1 MSGTTYGVQTY
12 QQVVSTAAAVRLWNG
27 VPMYPS
33 TPNSSSTPSAPCR
46 DRGECTVG
54 GRSGAADSVEEHRTT
69 ACPACT
75 AGRFICPVGVSHV
88 VGRRVSRMEGA
99 ELDYEF
105 VRFSRDDAVATITL
119 DRADAMNALSDKL
132 ERELH
137 QALDEAD
144 ADPAVRAIVL
154 TGAGRAFSAGYDFG
168 EDIPVD
174 DATAAA
180 SLRQWLD
187 TNRRSVEGFMHVME
201 LSTPVIA
208 AVNGWCLG
216 GGFWYALC
224 SDITIAA
231 EDATF
236 GQPEVRGISSSS
248 ILFALL
254 AGWKNAHRYTLT
266 GDHFDAAEAL
276 RMGIVNEVVP
286 AGELLDRAHALAA
299 RIAMVPADSVRLNK
313 AITTYGLEAMGLR
326 NAHNVMAFLATI
338 AHASGDSSEVRHLHE
353 AYRRGGIRA
362 FLEAR
367 DGPFQ
372 PEPGGPRSRR
382 DG

>member
-1 MSGTTYGVQTY
+1 MV
-12 QQVVSTAAAVRLWNG
+12 
-27 VPMYPS
+27 
-33 TPNSSSTPSAPCR
+33 
-46 DRGECTVG
+46 
-54 GRSGAADSVEEHRTT
+54 
-69 ACPACT
+69 
-75 AGRFICPVGVSHV
+75 
-88 VGRRVSRMEGA
+88 
-99 ELDYEF
+99 
-105 VRFSRDDAVATITL
+105 SRDDTVATITL
-119 DRADAMNALSDKL
+119 NRPDAMNALSHRL

-137 QALDEAD
+137 HALDEID
-144 ADPAVRAIVL
+144 ADPTARVIVL
-154 TGAGRAFSAGYDFG
+154 TGAGRAFSAGYDFD
-168 EDIPVD
+168 EDVPGD

-180 SLRQWLD
+180 RLRDWLD
-187 TNRRSVEGFMHVME
+187 INRRSTEGFMHVME

-224 SDITIAA
+224 SDITIAS
-231 EDATF
+231 EEATF

-276 RMGIVNEVVP
+276 RMGLVNEVAP
-286 AGELLDRAHALAA
+286 ADQLLERAYALAG

-338 AHASGDSSEVRHLHE
+338 AHASGDSSEVRHLGE

-362 FLEAR
+362 FLDAR
-367 DGPFQ
+367 DRPFQ
-372 PEPGGPRSRR
+372 PEPGGPRSRT
-382 DG
+382 DA

>member
-1 MSGTTYGVQTY
+1 M
-12 QQVVSTAAAVRLWNG
+12 
-27 VPMYPS
+27 
-33 TPNSSSTPSAPCR
+33 
-46 DRGECTVG
+46 
-54 GRSGAADSVEEHRTT
+54 
-69 ACPACT
+69 
-75 AGRFICPVGVSHV
+75 
-88 VGRRVSRMEGA
+88 
-99 ELDYEF
+99 DYEF
-105 VRFSRDDAVATITL
+105 ILFNQDDVVVTITL
-119 DRADAMNALSDKL
+119 NRPDAMNALSHQL

-144 ADPAVRAIVL
+144 ADPAVRVIVL
-154 TGAGRAFSAGYDFG
+154 TGAGRAFSAGYDFDDDVL
-168 EDIPVD
+168 ED
-174 DATAAA
+174 DATAGAV
-180 SLRQWLD
+180 LRRWLD
-187 TNRRSVEGFMHVME
+187 INRRSTEGFMHVME

-224 SDITIAA
+224 SDITIAS
-231 EDATF
+231 EEATF

-248 ILFALL
+248 ILFAVL

-266 GDHFDAAEAL
+266 GDHFDAPEAL
-276 RMGIVNEVVP
+276 RIGVVNEVVP
-286 AGELLDRAHALAA
+286 HDELLDRTYALAR

-338 AHASGDSSEVRHLHE
+338 AHASGDSPEVRHLSE
-353 AYRRGGIRA
+353 AYRQGGIRA
-362 FLEAR
+362 FLAAR

-382 DG
+382 DA

>member
-1 MSGTTYGVQTY
+1 MS
-12 QQVVSTAAAVRLWNG
+12 
-27 VPMYPS
+27 
-33 TPNSSSTPSAPCR
+33 
-46 DRGECTVG
+46 
-54 GRSGAADSVEEHRTT
+54 H
-69 ACPACT
+69 
-75 AGRFICPVGVSHV
+75 IV
-88 VGRRVSRMEGA
+88 VGRVSRAEGA

-105 VRFSRDDAVATITL
+105 VSFSQDDAVATITL
-119 DRADAMNALSDKL
+119 NRPDAMNALSHGL

-137 QALDEAD
+137 HALDHAD
-144 ADPAVRAIVL
+144 SDPAIRVIVL
-154 TGAGRAFSAGYDFG
+154 TGAGRAFSAGYDFD
-168 EDIPVD
+168 EDVPGD
-174 DATAAA
+174 DATTAAT
-180 SLRQWLD
+180 LRQWLD
-187 TNRRSVEGFMHVME
+187 TNQRSVEGFMHVME

-224 SDITIAA
+224 SDITIAS

-248 ILFALL
+248 ILFAVL

-276 RMGIVNEVVP
+276 RMGVVNEVTP
-286 AGELLDRAHALAA
+286 ADRLLERAYALAA
-299 RIAMVPADSVRLNK
+299 RIAMVPPDSVRLNK

-338 AHASGDSSEVRHLHE
+338 AHASGDSSDVRHLNE
-353 AYRRGGIRA
+353 AYRRGGTRA
-362 FLEAR
+362 FLDAR

-372 PEPGGPRSRR
+372 PEPGGPRSRG

>member
-1 MSGTTYGVQTY
+1 MV
-12 QQVVSTAAAVRLWNG
+12 
-27 VPMYPS
+27 
-33 TPNSSSTPSAPCR
+33 
-46 DRGECTVG
+46 
-54 GRSGAADSVEEHRTT
+54 
-69 ACPACT
+69 
-75 AGRFICPVGVSHV
+75 
-88 VGRRVSRMEGA
+88 
-99 ELDYEF
+99 
-105 VRFSRDDAVATITL
+105 SRDDTVATITL
-119 DRADAMNALSDKL
+119 NRPDAMNALSHRL

-137 QALDEAD
+137 HALDEID
-144 ADPAVRAIVL
+144 ADPTARVIVL
-154 TGAGRAFSAGYDFG
+154 TGAGRAFSAGYDFD
-168 EDIPVD
+168 EDVPGD
-174 DATAAA
+174 DATTAAR
-180 SLRQWLD
+180 LRDWLD
-187 TNRRSVEGFMHVME
+187 INRRSTEGFMHVME

-224 SDITIAA
+224 SDITIAS

-276 RMGIVNEVVP
+276 RMGLVNEVAP
-286 AGELLDRAHALAA
+286 ADRLLERAYALAG

-326 NAHNVMAFLATI
+326 NAHNVMAFLTTI
-338 AHASGDSSEVRHLHE
+338 AHASGDSAEVRHLGE

-362 FLEAR
+362 FLDAR

-372 PEPGGPRSRR
+372 PEPGGPRSRT
-382 DG
+382 DA

>member
-1 MSGTTYGVQTY
+1 M
-12 QQVVSTAAAVRLWNG
+12 
-27 VPMYPS
+27 
-33 TPNSSSTPSAPCR
+33 
-46 DRGECTVG
+46 
-54 GRSGAADSVEEHRTT
+54 
-69 ACPACT
+69 
-75 AGRFICPVGVSHV
+75 
-88 VGRRVSRMEGA
+88 
-99 ELDYEF
+99 DYEF
-105 VRFSRDDAVATITL
+105 VLFNQDDAVVTITL
-119 DRADAMNALSDKL
+119 NRPDAMNALSHQL

-144 ADPAVRAIVL
+144 ADPTVRVIVL
-154 TGAGRAFSAGYDFG
+154 TGAGRAFSAGYDFDDDVL
-168 EDIPVD
+168 ED
-174 DATAAA
+174 DATAGAA
-180 SLRQWLD
+180 LRRWLD
-187 TNRRSVEGFMHVME
+187 INRRSTEGFMHVME

-224 SDITIAA
+224 SDITIAS
-231 EDATF
+231 EEATF

-248 ILFALL
+248 ILFAVL

-266 GDHFDAAEAL
+266 GDHFDAPEAL
-276 RMGIVNEVVP
+276 RMGVVNEVVP
-286 AGELLDRAHALAA
+286 HDELLDRTYALAR

-338 AHASGDSSEVRHLHE
+338 AHASGDSPEVRHLGE
-353 AYRRGGIRA
+353 AYRQGGIRA
-362 FLEAR
+362 FLAAR

-382 DG
+382 DA

>member
-1 MSGTTYGVQTY
+1 
-12 QQVVSTAAAVRLWNG
+12 
-27 VPMYPS
+27 
-33 TPNSSSTPSAPCR
+33 
-46 DRGECTVG
+46 
-54 GRSGAADSVEEHRTT
+54 
-69 ACPACT
+69 
-75 AGRFICPVGVSHV
+75 
-88 VGRRVSRMEGA
+88 
-99 ELDYEF
+99 
-105 VRFSRDDAVATITL
+105 
-119 DRADAMNALSDKL
+119 
-132 ERELH
+132 
-137 QALDEAD
+137 
-144 ADPAVRAIVL
+144 
-154 TGAGRAFSAGYDFG
+154 
-168 EDIPVD
+168 
-174 DATAAA
+174 
-180 SLRQWLD
+180 
-187 TNRRSVEGFMHVME
+187 MHVME

-224 SDITIAA
+224 SDITIAS

-248 ILFALL
+248 ILFAVL

-266 GDHFDAAEAL
+266 GDHFDAEEAL
-276 RMGIVNEVVP
+276 RIGVVNEVAP
-286 AGELLDRAHALAA
+286 ADRLLERAHALAE

-313 AITTYGLEAMGLR
+313 AITAYGLEAMGLR

-338 AHASGDSSEVRHLHE
+338 AHASGDSSEVRHLNE

-362 FLEAR
+362 FLDAR

>member
-1 MSGTTYGVQTY
+1 
-12 QQVVSTAAAVRLWNG
+12 
-27 VPMYPS
+27 
-33 TPNSSSTPSAPCR
+33 
-46 DRGECTVG
+46 
-54 GRSGAADSVEEHRTT
+54 
-69 ACPACT
+69 
-75 AGRFICPVGVSHV
+75 
-88 VGRRVSRMEGA
+88 MEGA

-105 VRFSRDDAVATITL
+105 VRFSRDGAVATITL
-119 DRADAMNALSDKL
+119 DRPDAMNALSHGL
-132 ERELH
+132 ESELH

-154 TGAGRAFSAGYDFG
+154 TGAGRAFSAGYDFDEEVPG
-168 EDIPVD
+168 D
-174 DATAAA
+174 DATTAAT
-180 SLRQWLD
+180 LRQWLD
-187 TNRRSVEGFMHVME
+187 TSQRSVEGFTHVME

-224 SDITIAA
+224 SDITIAF

-248 ILFALL
+248 ILFAML

-286 AGELLDRAHALAA
+286 VGELLERAHALAT

-338 AHASGDSSEVRHLHE
+338 AHASGDSSEVRHLNE

-362 FLEAR
+362 LLEAR

-382 DG
+382 EG

>member
-1 MSGTTYGVQTY
+1 
-12 QQVVSTAAAVRLWNG
+12 
-27 VPMYPS
+27 
-33 TPNSSSTPSAPCR
+33 
-46 DRGECTVG
+46 
-54 GRSGAADSVEEHRTT
+54 
-69 ACPACT
+69 
-75 AGRFICPVGVSHV
+75 
-88 VGRRVSRMEGA
+88 MEGA
-99 ELDYEF
+99 GLDYEF
-105 VRFSRDDAVATITL
+105 VRFGRDDAVATITL
-119 DRADAMNALSDKL
+119 NRPDAMNALSPGL

-137 QALDEAD
+137 HALDKAD
-144 ADPAVRAIVL
+144 ADPAIRVIVL
-154 TGAGRAFSAGYDFG
+154 TGAGRAFSAGYDFD
-168 EDIPVD
+168 EDVTGD
-174 DATAAA
+174 DATTAA
-180 SLRQWLD
+180 SLRRWLD
-187 TNRRSVEGFMHVME
+187 TNQRSVEGFMHVME

-224 SDITIAA
+224 SDITIAS

-248 ILFALL
+248 ILFAVL

-276 RMGIVNEVVP
+276 RMGVVNEVVP
-286 AGELLDRAHALAA
+286 ADQLLERAYALAA
-299 RIAMVPADSVRLNK
+299 RIAMVPADAVRLNK

-338 AHASGDSSEVRHLHE
+338 AHASGDSPDVRHLNE
-353 AYRRGGIRA
+353 AYRRGGTRA
-362 FLEAR
+362 FLDAR

>member
-1 MSGTTYGVQTY
+1 MG
-12 QQVVSTAAAVRLWNG
+12 
-27 VPMYPS
+27 
-33 TPNSSSTPSAPCR
+33 
-46 DRGECTVG
+46 
-54 GRSGAADSVEEHRTT
+54 
-69 ACPACT
+69 
-75 AGRFICPVGVSHV
+75 
-88 VGRRVSRMEGA
+88 
-99 ELDYEF
+99 YEF
-105 VRFSRDDAVATITL
+105 VIFSQDEAVVTITL
-119 DRADAMNALSDKL
+119 NRPDAMNALSNQL

-137 QALDEAD
+137 NALDEAD
-144 ADPAVRAIVL
+144 ADPTARAIVL
-154 TGAGRAFSAGYDFG
+154 TGAGRAFSAGYDFD
-168 EDIPVD
+168 EDIPEA
-174 DATAAA
+174 DATAGAI
-180 SLRQWLD
+180 LHKWLD
-187 TNRRSVEGFMHVME
+187 INQRCTESFMHVMQ

-224 SDITIAA
+224 SDITIAS

-248 ILFALL
+248 ILFAVL

-276 RMGIVNEVVP
+276 RMGVVNEVVP
-286 AGELLDRAHALAA
+286 PDELLERTYALAR

-338 AHASGDSSEVRHLHE
+338 AHASGDSPDIRHLDE
-353 AYRRGGIRA
+353 AYRQGGIRA
-362 FLEAR
+362 FLAAR
-367 DGPFQ
+367 DDPFR

-382 DG
+382 DA

>member
-1 MSGTTYGVQTY
+1 
-12 QQVVSTAAAVRLWNG
+12 
-27 VPMYPS
+27 
-33 TPNSSSTPSAPCR
+33 
-46 DRGECTVG
+46 
-54 GRSGAADSVEEHRTT
+54 
-69 ACPACT
+69 
-75 AGRFICPVGVSHV
+75 
-88 VGRRVSRMEGA
+88 MEGA
-99 ELDYEF
+99 GLDYEF
-105 VRFSRDDAVATITL
+105 VRFSRDGAVATITL
-119 DRADAMNALSDKL
+119 NRPDAMNALSPGL

-137 QALDEAD
+137 NALDEAD
-144 ADPAVRAIVL
+144 ADPATRVIVL
-154 TGAGRAFSAGYDFG
+154 TGAGRAFSAGYDFD
-168 EDIPVD
+168 EDVSGD

-180 SLRQWLD
+180 TLRQWLD
-187 TNRRSVEGFMHVME
+187 VNQRSVEGFMHVME
-201 LSTPVIA
+201 LSKPVIA

-224 SDITIAA
+224 SDITIAS
-231 EDATF
+231 EEATF

-248 ILFALL
+248 ILFAVL

-276 RMGIVNEVVP
+276 RIGVVNEVVP
-286 AGELLDRAHALAA
+286 ADQVLERAYALAA

-338 AHASGDSSEVRHLHE
+338 AHASGDSPEVRQLNE

-362 FLEAR
+362 FLDAR

-372 PEPGGPRSRR
+372 PEPGGPRSRK

>member
-1 MSGTTYGVQTY
+1 MG
-12 QQVVSTAAAVRLWNG
+12 
-27 VPMYPS
+27 
-33 TPNSSSTPSAPCR
+33 
-46 DRGECTVG
+46 
-54 GRSGAADSVEEHRTT
+54 
-69 ACPACT
+69 
-75 AGRFICPVGVSHV
+75 
-88 VGRRVSRMEGA
+88 GA

-105 VRFSRDDAVATITL
+105 VRFSRDGAVATVTL
-119 DRADAMNALSDKL
+119 DRPEAMNALSHGL

-144 ADPAVRAIVL
+144 ADPSVRAIVL
-154 TGAGRAFSAGYDFG
+154 TGAGRAFSAGYDFDEEVPG
-168 EDIPVD
+168 D
-174 DATAAA
+174 DATTAAT
-180 SLRQWLD
+180 LRQWLD
-187 TNRRSVEGFMHVME
+187 TSQRSVEGFMHVME

-224 SDITIAA
+224 SDITIASA
-231 EDATF
+231 DATF

-286 AGELLDRAHALAA
+286 AGELLERAHALAT

-326 NAHNVMAFLATI
+326 NAHNVMAFLATM

-353 AYRRGGIRA
+353 AYRQGGIRA
-362 FLEAR
+362 FSR
-367 DGPFQ
+367 S
-372 PEPGGPRSRR
+372 SRR
-382 DG
+382 PVPTRTRRA

>member
-1 MSGTTYGVQTY
+1 M
-12 QQVVSTAAAVRLWNG
+12 
-27 VPMYPS
+27 
-33 TPNSSSTPSAPCR
+33 
-46 DRGECTVG
+46 
-54 GRSGAADSVEEHRTT
+54 
-69 ACPACT
+69 
-75 AGRFICPVGVSHV
+75 
-88 VGRRVSRMEGA
+88 
-99 ELDYEF
+99 DYEF
-105 VRFSRDDAVATITL
+105 VIFSQDEAVVTITL
-119 DRADAMNALSDKL
+119 NRPDAMNALSNQL

-137 QALDEAD
+137 HALDEAD
-144 ADPAVRAIVL
+144 TDPTARVIVL
-154 TGAGRAFSAGYDFG
+154 TGAGRAFSAGYDFD
-168 EDIPVD
+168 EDTPGD
-174 DATAAA
+174 DATAGAR
-180 SLRQWLD
+180 LHRWLD
-187 TNRRSVEGFMHVME
+187 INQRSAEGFMHVME

-224 SDITIAA
+224 SDITIAS

-248 ILFALL
+248 ILFAVL

-266 GDHFDAAEAL
+266 GDHFDAAEAF
-276 RMGIVNEVVP
+276 RMGLVNEVVP
-286 AGELLDRAHALAA
+286 PDELMERTYALAR

-338 AHASGDSSEVRHLHE
+338 AHVSGDSSEVRHLDE

-362 FLEAR
+362 FLDAR

-382 DG
+382 DA

>member
-1 MSGTTYGVQTY
+1 M
-12 QQVVSTAAAVRLWNG
+12 
-27 VPMYPS
+27 
-33 TPNSSSTPSAPCR
+33 
-46 DRGECTVG
+46 
-54 GRSGAADSVEEHRTT
+54 
-69 ACPACT
+69 
-75 AGRFICPVGVSHV
+75 
-88 VGRRVSRMEGA
+88 
-99 ELDYEF
+99 DYEF
-105 VRFSRDDAVATITL
+105 VMFSQDDAVATITL
-119 DRADAMNALSDKL
+119 NRPDAMNALSNRL
-132 ERELH
+132 EREIH
-137 QALDEAD
+137 HALDKAD
-144 ADPAVRAIVL
+144 ADPTVRVIVL
-154 TGAGRAFSAGYDFG
+154 TGAGRAFSSGYDFDEDVPG
-168 EDIPVD
+168 EDAPV
-174 DATAAA
+174 ATR
-180 SLRQWLD
+180 LHKWLD
-187 TNRRSVEGFMHVME
+187 INQRSTEGFMHVME

-248 ILFALL
+248 ILFAVL

-276 RMGIVNEVVP
+276 RMGVVNEVVP
-286 AGELLDRAHALAA
+286 PDKLLERAYALAR

-338 AHASGDSSEVRHLHE
+338 AHASGDSPEVRHLNDT
-353 AYRRGGIRA
+353 YRRGGIRA
-362 FLEAR
+362 FLDAR

-372 PEPGGPRSRR
+372 PEPGGPRSAR
-382 DG
+382 DV